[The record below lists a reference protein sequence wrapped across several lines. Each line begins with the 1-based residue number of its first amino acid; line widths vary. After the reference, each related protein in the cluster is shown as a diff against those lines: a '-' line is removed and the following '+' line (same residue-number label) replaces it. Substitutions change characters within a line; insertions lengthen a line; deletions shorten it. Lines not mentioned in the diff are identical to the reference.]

1 MIQEGSSPS
10 GASMRR
16 SVSVKRNLRFGPFA
30 EASAPTNGRRETGAK
45 DGLAKWPEL
54 PFPLPRKKVCF
65 CGEGIPVKTAP
76 AFGAPKGSL
85 ERYPLPANH
94 RGCGEWERTHT
105 GAEPFGIQL
114 VVSYGWSL
122 SA

>member
-1 MIQEGSSPS
+1 MAWRNGQSSHS
-10 GASMRR
+10 
-16 SVSVKRNLRFGPFA
+16 
-30 EASAPTNGRRETGAK
+30 
-45 DGLAKWPEL
+45 
-54 PFPLPRKKVCF
+54 PFPEKRVCF